1 MGTVTI
7 TGVSPDPE
15 IYGANLAAASN
26 YIGARFGDRY
36 AAWLA
41 LATSDLKGQ
50 TLVSAT
56 DFLDRLGLVDES
68 GAAIGH
74 GTVIAAVI
82 NASYEMAVLINDDPE
97 IVELLDASSNVARVY
112 ASGAGVD
119 FHNPTSTV
127 DGSASLLPHVV
138 QQLLAPYLPAA
149 DLAVIGGY
157 SSAGDTVSSA
167 SDCYDYDRSEPY

>member
-15 IYGANLAAASN
+15 IYGANLAAAQN
-26 YIGARFGDRY
+26 YVKARFGDRY

-41 LATSDLKGQ
+41 LTGDDPAK

-74 GTVIAAVI
+74 GTVIANVI

-167 SDCYDYDRSEPY
+167 SDCHDYDRSEPY